1 MLFFAFF
8 SSIYTFYINK
18 KWYFR
23 NLLSK
28 IPFCQQSETIKDIL
42 IVLKMIL
49 RFGVKNNMID
59 FHQFDI
65 KFLLIMKRKTLE
77 VYLEIIKEN

>member
-28 IPFCQQSETIKDIL
+28 IPFCQQSETRNIKLFLVFLSVYIFSISSNDNPVASL
-42 IVLKMIL
+42 ISKVVLPSD
-49 RFGVKNNMID
+49 FNNLTRDTI
-59 FHQFDI
+59 FSC
-65 KFLLIMKRKTLE
+65 
-77 VYLEIIKEN
+77 

>member
-28 IPFCQQSETIKDIL
+28 IPFCQQSERTSSEVLYFLSVVSAFLGEVILSINSVICLLNIKHI
-42 IVLKMIL
+42 IA
-49 RFGVKNNMID
+49 
-59 FHQFDI
+59 
-65 KFLLIMKRKTLE
+65 IMAMPQP
-77 VYLEIIKEN
+77 I

>member
-18 KWYFR
+18 KWYFI

-28 IPFCQQSETIKDIL
+28 IPFCQQSERIEL
-42 IVLKMIL
+42 N
-49 RFGVKNNMID
+49 FGSFLFLYNCFNK
-59 FHQFDI
+59 I
-65 KFLLIMKRKTLE
+65 KF
-77 VYLEIIKEN
+77 